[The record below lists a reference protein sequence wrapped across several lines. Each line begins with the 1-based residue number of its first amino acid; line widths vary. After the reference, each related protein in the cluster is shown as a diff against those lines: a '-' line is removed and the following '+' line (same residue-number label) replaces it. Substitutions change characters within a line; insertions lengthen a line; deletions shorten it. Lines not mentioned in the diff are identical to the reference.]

1 MLKRKTIQLSLSVVI
16 AVTMCTSCEK
26 LIPGSPGGGS
36 GDPGSLP
43 AGASGTQLT
52 TITGANGELTK
63 ITYDARKNPLVIST
77 FMDGGELLKKDS
89 CVYNAEGK
97 LQERRTYGQDFMSG
111 KPTLTSTDMFEW
123 DGKGNISRS
132 VSRSSS
138 NGAQLSSTDY
148 TYDDRNRL
156 IRIAQLFKFG
166 GGQPESSVVALS
178 YGNDK
183 NVKQVILTIAGKVQS
198 KTVVS
203 GYDGHASFY
212 THKLLPYLLDFVEEE
227 EFSEQNA
234 VDKRDVSY
242 INLGSK
248 TDSII
253 TLTKNSYQYNTFK
266 LPVKQASS
274 ISISQNGQ
282 SQHTTLN
289 TSFGYGK

>member
-26 LIPGSPGGGS
+26 LIPVGPGGGS
-36 GDPGSLP
+36 GDPGSPP
-43 AGASGTQLT
+43 AGASGAQLT
-52 TITGANGELTK
+52 TITGASGDLTK

-77 FMDGGELLKKDS
+77 YMDGGELLTKDS
-89 CVYNAEGK
+89 CVYDAGGK
-97 LQERRTYGQDFMSG
+97 LRELRGYGQDFMTG
-111 KPTLTSTDMFEW
+111 KFTLISTDTFEW
-123 DGKGNISRS
+123 SSKGNISRA

-156 IRIAQLFKFG
+156 IRIAQLFKIA
-166 GGQPESSVVALS
+166 GQPESSVVALS

-203 GYDGHASFY
+203 GYDGHGSFY
-212 THKLLPYLLDFVEEE
+212 THKLFPYLLDFIQEE

-234 VDKRDVSY
+234 VDKRQVSY

-253 TLTKNSYQYNTFK
+253 TLTKNSYQYNTLK
-266 LPVKQASS
+266 LPVKQVSS
-274 ISISQNGQ
+274 ISISQNGRPQ
-282 SQHTTLN
+282 NTTVS
-289 TSFGYGK
+289 TSFSYGK

>member
-26 LIPGSPGGGS
+26 LIPVGPGGGS
-36 GDPGSLP
+36 GDPGIP
-43 AGASGTQLT
+43 PVGASGTQLT
-52 TITGANGELTK
+52 TITGADGGHTK
-63 ITYDARKNPLVIST
+63 ISYDAHKNPLVIST
-77 FMDGGELLKKDS
+77 YMDGGELLTKDS
-89 CVYNAEGK
+89 CVYDAEGK
-97 LQERRTYGQDFMSG
+97 LRELRGYGQDFMTG
-111 KPTLTSTDMFEW
+111 KSTLISTDTFEW
-123 DGKGNISRS
+123 DGKGNISRA

-156 IRIAQLFKFG
+156 IRIAQLFKIA
-166 GGQPESSVVALS
+166 GQPESSVVALS

-203 GYDGHASFY
+203 GYDGHGSFY
-212 THKLLPYLLDFVEEE
+212 THKLLPYLLDFVQEE

-234 VDKRDVSY
+234 VEKRQVSY

-253 TLTKNSYQYNTFK
+253 TLTKNSYQYNTLK
-266 LPVKQASS
+266 LPVKQVSS
-274 ISISQNGQ
+274 ISIGQNGNPQ
-282 SQHTTLN
+282 NTTVS
-289 TSFGYGK
+289 TSFSYGK